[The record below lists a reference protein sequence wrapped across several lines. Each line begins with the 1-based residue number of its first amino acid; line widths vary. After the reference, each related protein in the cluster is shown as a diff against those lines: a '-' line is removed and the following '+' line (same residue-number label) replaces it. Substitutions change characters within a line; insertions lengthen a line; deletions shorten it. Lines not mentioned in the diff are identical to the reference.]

1 MANSDKVFLLG
12 HPVAHSKSPV
22 THNAAYKL
30 LGIPWTYEL
39 ADRAEE
45 KDAIEFLKA
54 ADFVG
59 INITTPY
66 KPLAFKYS
74 QKQDPSAILAGGANV
89 LVKTD
94 EGLIAYNTDGKGV
107 IWFLTYKGVKFD
119 GAKVVV
125 CGTGPTSHAIT
136 HEALEA
142 GATVHMLGRDAQRS
156 KAKVADYLQKRI
168 DLGLEDFSNRLEGN
182 SYEAAQDVIKDAD
195 IIIDATVL
203 GMKEGDPAAFEVT
216 LLSDKQ
222 VVMDVVYGHGITAL
236 NQGAKDAGALFYDG
250 GGMLVAQAVET
261 IRIWTEA
268 NGIEPSCTWDKVF
281 EEMVRAGGFENI
293 L

>member
-1 MANSDKVFLLG
+1 MANNDKVYLLG
-12 HPVAHSKSPV
+12 HPVSHSKSPV

-39 ADRAEE
+39 ADRPEE
-45 KDAIEFLKA
+45 QDAIAFLEA

-74 QKQDPSAILAGGANV
+74 QKQDPSAVLAGGANV

-107 IWFLTYKGVKFD
+107 IWFLQYKGVSFD

-125 CGTGPTSHAIT
+125 CGSGPTSHAIM
-136 HEALEA
+136 HEAIEA
-142 GATVHMLGRDAQRS
+142 GASVSFLGRDAERS
-156 KAKVADYLQKRI
+156 KGKVAEYLAKRAN
-168 DLGLEDFSNRLEGN
+168 LGLSDVSDRLVGN
-182 SYEAAQDVIKDAD
+182 SYEGAPEAIKGAD
-195 IIIDATVL
+195 IIVDATTL
-203 GMKEGDPAAFEVT
+203 GMNEGDPAPFDVSYINEN
-216 LLSDKQ
+216 Q
-222 VVMDVVYGHGITAL
+222 VVMDVVYAHGITSL
-236 NQGAKDAGALFYDG
+236 IAGAEAAGAAHYDG

-261 IRIWTEA
+261 IRIWAEA
-268 NGIEPSCTWDKVF
+268 NGIEPSTPWDKVF

>member
-1 MANSDKVFLLG
+1 MANSEKVYLLG

-45 KDAIEFLKA
+45 KDAISFLQEA
-54 ADFVG
+54 NFVG

-74 QKQDPSAILAGGANV
+74 QKQDPSAVLAGGANV

-94 EGLIAYNTDGKGV
+94 EGLVAYNTDGKGV
-107 IWFLTYKGVKFD
+107 IWFLSYKKVNFK

-136 HEALEA
+136 NEALEA
-142 GATVHMLGRDAQRS
+142 GAFVHMLGRDAQRS
-156 KAKVADYLQKRI
+156 KQKVAEYLQKRA
-168 DLGLEDFSNRLEGN
+168 DLGLSDFSDCLEGN
-182 SYEAAQDVIKDAD
+182 SYAAAEDAIKNAD
-195 IIIDATVL
+195 IIIDATIL
-203 GMKEGDPAAFEVT
+203 GMKEGDPAAFDVS
-216 LLSDKQ
+216 LLNKNQ
-222 VVMDVVYGHGITAL
+222 VVMDVVYGHGVTAL
-236 NQGAKDAGALFYDG
+236 NQGAQAAGATFYDG

-268 NGIEPSCTWDKVF
+268 NGIEPSHSWSEVF

>member
-45 KDAIEFLKA
+45 KDAIDFLQA

-66 KPLAFKYS
+66 KPLAFQYS
-74 QKQDPSAILAGGANV
+74 QKQDPSAVLAGGANV

-107 IWFLTYKGVKFD
+107 IWFLKYKGVNFD
-119 GAKVVV
+119 GAKVIV

-136 HEALEA
+136 NEALEA
-142 GATVHMLGRDAQRS
+142 GASVHMLGRDAERS
-156 KAKVADYLQKRI
+156 KAKVAEYLQKRI
-168 DLGLEDFSNRLEGN
+168 DLGLEDFTGKLEGN
-182 SYEAAQDVIKDAD
+182 SYEAAQDTIKEAD

-203 GMKEGDPAAFEVT
+203 GMKEGDPAAFDVA
-216 LLSDKQ
+216 LLNDKQ
-222 VVMDVVYGHGITAL
+222 VVMDVVYGHGVTAI
-236 NQGAKDAGALFYDG
+236 NQGAQDAGATFYDG

-261 IRIWTEA
+261 IRIWAEA